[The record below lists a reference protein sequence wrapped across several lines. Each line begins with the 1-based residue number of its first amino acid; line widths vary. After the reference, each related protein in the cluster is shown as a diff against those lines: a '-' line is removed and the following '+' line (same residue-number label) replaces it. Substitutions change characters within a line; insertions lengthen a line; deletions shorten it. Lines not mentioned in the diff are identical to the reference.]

1 MREFEMCLKRT
12 ENEKWAVVYVV
23 VDGAGVTICRGLSDG
38 DLRCFGSRRRS
49 FSGHPPRL
57 DEAQNCAVAHTA
69 DSTTRLRPPSLTSC
83 QWNVVLSSELQ
94 SVYTAVHFIKLL
106 VAEKS
111 PDQMASR
118 PIITFKAGQCHVDV
132 CSISAPSSLDRRPLL
147 KPLAGQESPT

>member
-69 DSTTRLRPPSLTSC
+69 DSTTRVRPPSLTS
-83 QWNVVLSSELQ
+83 S
-94 SVYTAVHFIKLL
+94 H
-106 VAEKS
+106 
-111 PDQMASR
+111 
-118 PIITFKAGQCHVDV
+118 QC
-132 CSISAPSSLDRRPLL
+132 RPLVGASKCL
-147 KPLAGQESPT
+147 YRSFTASNDSCEKAPQPTWHRVRSSHSRLGSATSRCVPSLHRRCSAEDHC